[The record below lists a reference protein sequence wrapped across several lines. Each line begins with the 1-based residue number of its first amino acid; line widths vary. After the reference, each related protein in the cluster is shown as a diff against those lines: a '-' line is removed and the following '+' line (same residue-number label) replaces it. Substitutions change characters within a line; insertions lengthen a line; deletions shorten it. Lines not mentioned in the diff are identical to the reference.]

1 MHLRRFR
8 RVNHLIDSSQ
18 AAELAL
24 FRLAAVQLH
33 LGNRVRI
40 AVHHSQSEVAMP
52 GDHEHSNLARTSHS
66 RATTPDSHS
75 PDSIAELNGHA
86 LLRNSGIPLD
96 LNWVQEVRVNT
107 SAVERRAQSQV
118 ARRTVKKD
126 WQAAWL
132 LRAIT
137 CMDLTTLSGDDTEER
152 VRRLCAKARHPLQQE
167 LVEKLGIAQLEIK
180 VAAVCVYHTFVETAL
195 HALNGSGIKVA
206 AVSAGFPAGL
216 SPFAERV
223 AEIRRSVE
231 AGADEID
238 VVITRGHVFGAR
250 WQALYDEIVA
260 FKQACGSA
268 HMKVI
273 LGTGDLVTLRNVAR
287 ASFVAMMAGAD
298 FIKTSTG
305 KESTNATLPV
315 SLVMIRA
322 IREYA
327 QQTGMAVGFKP
338 AGGIRTAKQ
347 SLDWLAM
354 IKEELGQSWARGE
367 MFRFGASG
375 LLGDIERQLEH
386 HATGRYSAEYRHPIA

>member
-1 MHLRRFR
+1 
-8 RVNHLIDSSQ
+8 
-18 AAELAL
+18 
-24 FRLAAVQLH
+24 
-33 LGNRVRI
+33 
-40 AVHHSQSEVAMP
+40 MP
-52 GDHEHSNLARTSHS
+52 GEYEPSKGSSNVDGQVAER
-66 RATTPDSHS
+66 DSYAGS
-75 PDSIAELNGHA
+75 PIAMLNGRP
-86 LLRNSGIPLD
+86 LLPNSGIPLD
-96 LNWVQEVRVNT
+96 VNWVEDIEVNT

-118 ARRTVKKD
+118 ARRTVKKE

-152 VRRLCAKARHPLQQE
+152 VRRLCAKARQPIQQE
-167 LVEKLGIAQLEIK
+167 LAAKLGIEQLGIK
-180 VAAVCVYHTFVETAL
+180 VAAACVYHTFVETAL
-195 HALNGSGIKVA
+195 LALEGSGVHVA
-206 AVSAGFPAGL
+206 AVSTGFPAGL
-216 SPFAERV
+216 SPLAERV

-231 AGADEID
+231 AGAHEID
-238 VVITRGHVFGAR
+238 VVITRAHVFAGH
-250 WQALYDEIVA
+250 WQALYDEIAA
-260 FKQACGSA
+260 FKQACGSS

-273 LGTGDLVTLRNVAR
+273 LGTGDLLTLRNVAR

-305 KESTNATLPV
+305 KESVNATLPV
-315 SLVMIRA
+315 SLVMVRA

-354 IKEELGQSWARGE
+354 MKEELGQSWLRAE
-367 MFRFGASG
+367 MFRFGASS